1 MKKRRDFLK
10 LSLVTATYL
19 LVGCEDRLKHG
30 INDNITTN
38 KSGLI
43 INAPLS
49 IPPLIDPELD
59 VNGVKQYNLSIQKS
73 THNFYKDSLTNTF
86 GINQSYLGNT
96 LLVKRDDK
104 VSINYTNKLDE
115 ATTIHGHGM
124 HVPASQD
131 GGVHQRIEVGSTWS
145 AKYTVNQRAC
155 TNWYHPHLMGKTAE
169 HVYHGLAGLII
180 VEDDESKN
188 LALPKKYGVNDIPLI
203 VQDRTFVNFQL
214 DYNPDRRDIM
224 MGYRGD
230 VLLINGQVEPILK
243 VKADTIRLRILNGS
257 NASMY
262 KFYFEDNR
270 IFQQI
275 ATDNSFLEAPVSLIS
290 LTLSP
295 SERAEI
301 IVDLSSEAGKKLI
314 LKTKELI
321 NDTLYT
327 ALNIEVEIDTV
338 GEIFLLTS
346 LITHEDIDVKNVL
359 RTRTFTL
366 EGSGNRGNPI
376 LTINNKEMDMARIDE
391 TLTLDE
397 LEIWKI
403 TNTMNMNHNFH
414 IHATHFKPY
423 KRYNSNNEE
432 YAIAS
437 NEKGYKDCIHIP
449 PLESVEIL
457 VKMIDYSD
465 KDGKYMYHCHFLEHE
480 DAGMMGQ
487 FVVV

>member
-1 MKKRRDFLK
+1 MKERREFLK

-19 LVGCEDRLKHG
+19 LVGCGGSGGSSDK
-30 INDNITTN
+30 N
-38 KSGLI
+38 GLI
-43 INAPLS
+43 INASLN
-49 IPPLIDPELD
+49 IPPLIDPTVD
-59 VNGVKQYNLSIQKS
+59 INGVKQYNLSIQKA
-73 THNFYKDSLTNTF
+73 THNFYKDSVTNTF

-96 LLVKRDDK
+96 LLLKRNDK
-104 VSINYTNKLDE
+104 VSINYTNNLDE
-115 ATTIHGHGM
+115 ATTMHGHGM

-131 GGVHQRIEVGSTWS
+131 GGVHQKIEVGLTWS
-145 AKYTVNQRAC
+145 AQYTVNQRAC

-169 HVYHGLAGLII
+169 HVYKGLAGLII
-180 VEDDESKN
+180 VEDDDSNN
-188 LALPKKYGVNDIPLI
+188 LDLPKIYGVNDIPLI
-203 VQDRTFVNFQL
+203 VQDRTFLDSQL
-214 DYNPDRRDIM
+214 DYNLNPHRIM

-230 VLLINGQVEPILK
+230 VLLSNGQIEPILK

-262 KFYFEDNR
+262 QFYFDDGR
-270 IFQQI
+270 AFKQI
-275 ATDNSFLEAPVSLIS
+275 ATDNAFLQAPVSLTS

-321 NDTLYT
+321 DNTLYT
-327 ALNIEVEIDTV
+327 ALNIEVEIDTA
-338 GEIFLLTS
+338 GEIFALTS
-346 LITHEDIDVKNVL
+346 LINHESINIDDDVKVRN
-359 RTRTFTL
+359 FTL

-391 TLTLDE
+391 TLTLNE

-403 TNTMNMNHNFH
+403 KNNMGMNHNFH
-414 IHATHFKPY
+414 IHATHFKPH
-423 KRYNSNNEE
+423 KRYNSDNEE
-432 YAIAS
+432 YSIAP
-437 NEKGYKDCIHIP
+437 NENGYKDCIHIP
-449 PLESVEIL
+449 PHESVEIL

-465 KDGKYMYHCHFLEHE
+465 ADGKYMYHCHFLEHE

-487 FVVV
+487 FVVT